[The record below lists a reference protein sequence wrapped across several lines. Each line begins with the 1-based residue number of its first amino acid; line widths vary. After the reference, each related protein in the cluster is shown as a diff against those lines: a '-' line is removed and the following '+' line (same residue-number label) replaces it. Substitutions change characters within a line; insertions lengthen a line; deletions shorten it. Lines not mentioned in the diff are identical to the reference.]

1 MKRIV
6 VSIGSSILALTAAFS
21 AQGQTYSN
29 AVQALNPAAY
39 WPLTESTA
47 PSGGLYV
54 ATNSGTA
61 GAAGN
66 GYYETWWQTNAS
78 GVLTNGNSI
87 VHVTGAI
94 PGDSDTAMQQGAIGQ
109 YVVIP
114 RTTNGVI
121 NSAVTLTPPFSIEAW
136 IYPTNGTLNQLK
148 PIIAEG
154 FNNVQATNLNY
165 ITTTEGVGLG
175 LYSTNLYFVTYNG
188 AGTKS
193 EIDANAI
200 ALNTWHHFVAT
211 FDGTTK
217 KLYLDGNLIG
227 SQTPPLDAFGK
238 RFAPDMVSP
247 LMVGGGNELGISG
260 GANVPFGGAIDEVAF
275 YNTALTQTQV
285 TNHFWVGTN
294 TSRTTSYSQ
303 TVSSD
308 SPTIY
313 LRLDEPAFTGPTLTS
328 LPVAN
333 NYGSLG
339 ASANGYYLPGATP
352 GVAGSGYAGFG
363 PFSGSVALNGF
374 NSGVDVGGGTLPAQL
389 NPNNRQPMTVTAWFR
404 GNPSDCVGRFQ
415 EIVGH
420 SDSGWRLAL
429 DNTAAGNRFNPGNG
443 PELLFGGVNDVLANG
458 MFVNDGNWHFVA
470 GVSDGT
476 NDFMYV
482 DGVLVKSGTNEGVVT
497 NGSALDV
504 ILGGDPQYLAPQPAT
519 SVAGGGRWFDGSI
532 AQVAFFTNALTGSQI
547 GSIYSAAG
555 VPPSIR
561 IQPVSRAVFK
571 GANVSIPAFAVGSAP
586 LSYQWYSGSTPVGGQ
601 TASALA
607 FSPVTAGSAGSYY
620 LVVNNSF
627 GAATSAVIQVTVSA
641 NTATPYNAAIEQLS
655 PAAYWPLNETNQP
668 PFGQYIATN
677 LGTLGTSANA
687 YYQSF
692 YQPISV
698 GVSNTFY
705 ATNNIQHGPG
715 ATGDGDTGMLCGQAT
730 GAGQYVVLPRATNG
744 VANAATAITAP
755 FTIEAWVMTTNLTSG
770 VRPIVNQGR
779 VSDQNPSIGAYGNL
793 FYGFSLGQY
802 QSYFYFQIYNGTA
815 NANAGPEL
823 DMHNLQ
829 PNIWYHVA
837 VTYDG
842 TTETLY
848 SNGVYVTSAAS
859 SFVPDP
865 VAPLMIG
872 SGTEPSQGSGAIE
885 FGGAIDDVAIYNV
898 ALTQSQIQAHY
909 SAVGSGYTNVILG
922 DHPTIYYRLDEP
934 AFNSYPSPGTYP
946 VAANYGTVG
955 AAANGAY
962 QPGATPGVAGPSFA
976 GLGSNA
982 AVAFNGFYGAVDI
995 GGGMTPAALNPT
1007 GNAPQTVVAWFQANP
1022 ADARFQEIVSR
1033 GDSSW
1038 RLAFNGNN
1046 AAGSGSSTAPFDNH
1060 FNPGNN
1066 PELQFTN
1073 ITDVTNNHFF
1083 CNDGNWHMV
1092 AGVSDGANAYMYIDG
1107 NLAKTTNGVGALAG
1121 SALDAMIGGSPAH
1134 TTPSY
1139 NSANIRY
1146 FDGQIAQVSYF
1157 TNALSA
1163 AQIQSL
1169 YVVAGVPLSIV
1180 QQPQSATFDA
1190 GSNATLTVIVHG
1202 SSPIYQWYSTN
1213 VNNGQVTKVTG
1224 QTNATLSL
1232 NPVNLAEAGYYFVVA
1247 TNAEGAVTSS
1257 VAQLTIVGPPQMVN
1271 SSPNTLH
1278 VFVETTPTLNMSVI
1292 APSPVYQW
1300 YSNGVAIAGA
1310 TNSSFVTNSA
1320 YTLSTNNTS
1329 STGTFTYTCVA
1340 TNAFGSATDTF
1351 TVTVLADPTA
1361 PYPVAVL
1368 ADKPLYYYR
1377 LDEPDTGYPNDGV
1390 VAYDYA
1396 GGENGTYS
1404 NTDLSQ
1410 PGYSSA
1416 LEPTEMSA
1424 LFANSASLGSYM
1436 GNTSSYL
1443 DLSTSSNAEFTVEAW
1458 VNATYKPNY
1467 DAGLVTIG
1475 YGYGGEQFCLDCGA
1489 HDPDHDVRFYVNA
1502 VNGTTYSVLST
1513 FALYNNQGWHHV
1525 VGVCDEAGGQVSLYI
1540 DGILVGSTFIPAT
1553 AGIRS
1558 ETAPLAIGSRLYNN
1572 NDTLYTNQFY
1582 GYMDDVAIYNHALT
1596 QAQVQSH
1603 YAGAGVGPVI
1613 TQVSPVGSTNTPGT
1627 TATFTVSAFG
1637 TQPLTYQWYDNNNNP
1652 IPYGTNATLT
1662 LTNLQTSQ
1670 SGQYN
1675 VAVANLYNTATT
1687 NVTLAVVGGPA
1698 TITTDLTPTN
1708 IVTFASTMETYT
1720 IVAGGDT
1727 PLFYQWYKD
1736 GSIIPN
1742 ATNSSYTFAA
1752 LLGTN
1757 TYYCVV
1763 SNAESAPPSGPGPVT
1778 SATGTVAGMPSTT
1791 LNPANYTD
1799 RMKIVFSGY
1808 NRGEVLSNFPV
1819 LVELNTGITGF
1830 SYAHFASAIG
1840 GDLRFTDSGGTRVI
1854 PSEIDEWNA
1863 NGTSIVWV
1871 QMPMLTGTNDY
1882 IWAYWGNPA
1891 DTTPLS
1897 GTNVWVPPAWQGT
1910 APYAAVYHLKEN
1922 GFPYV
1927 DSTSQYT
1934 STSGGTAPT
1943 QATGIIGTGESFAG
1957 ASYLDDGTVNLS
1969 NAFTMSAWVNVNP
1982 SATSIQTVWANK
1994 PGGYSSDGFDLY
2006 VNAWQSNPGDGSL
2019 HMETGNGTAGQDIHT
2034 GPGAVQAGWHYLTAV
2049 VNPAA
2054 GQASLYVD
2062 AQPVASGG
2070 IRQDLG
2076 TNNDMRLGIHLDN
2089 SYAYN
2094 GLMDEAR
2101 IRLATN
2107 SPNWIWAEYM
2117 SVANNAT
2124 FQTYSNVTSTIA
2136 SGPVTILFQK
2146 AGANLIMTGGGGSAG
2161 AEYRVVSSTNIA
2173 LPMAQWTTVTTTNFD
2188 GSGNFSNAV
2197 PIDSTNKSLFF
2208 RIAVP

>member
-6 VSIGSSILALTAAFS
+6 VSIGSSILVLAAAVS
-21 AQGQTYSN
+21 AQAQTYSN
-29 AVQALNPAAY
+29 AVQALNPVAY
-39 WPLTESTA
+39 WPLTESATPLA
-47 PSGGLYV
+47 LYI
-54 ATNSGTA
+54 ATNSGTL

-66 GYYETWWQTNAS
+66 GYYETWWQTNGS

-87 VHVTGAI
+87 VHITGAI
-94 PGDSDTAMQQGAIGQ
+94 AGDGDTAMAQGVVGQ

-114 RTTNGVI
+114 RTTNGVA
-121 NSAVTLTPPFSIEAW
+121 NPAVTLTAPFTIEAW
-136 IYPTNGTLNQLK
+136 IYPTNASANQLK
-148 PIIAEG
+148 PILAEG
-154 FNNVQATNLNY
+154 FNNSIDPNL
-165 ITTTEGVGLG
+165 G
-175 LYSTNLYFVTYNG
+175 YSTSTRGTALGMYSGFLYFVTFNAGG
-188 AGTKS
+188 AKA
-193 EIDANAI
+193 EIDTGTLV
-200 ALNTWHHFVAT
+200 LNQWHHIVAT
-211 FDGTTK
+211 FDGATEV
-217 KLYLDGNLIG
+217 LYMDGVKIG
-227 SQTPPLDAFGK
+227 SKVPAVDAYGN
-238 RFAPDMVSP
+238 RYAPDMVSP
-247 LMVGGGNELGISG
+247 LVIGGGNELGISG
-260 GANVPFGGAIDEVAF
+260 GANTLFGGGIDEVAF
-275 YNTALTQTQV
+275 YNTALTQNQV
-285 TNHFWVGTN
+285 TNHYWVGTN
-294 TSRTTSYSQ
+294 TSRTTSYAQ

-313 LRLDEPAFTGPTLTS
+313 LRLDEPAFAGPVVTS

-339 ASANGYYLPGATP
+339 AAANGYYLPGATP
-352 GVAGSGYAGFG
+352 GVTGPHFAGFG
-363 PFSGSVALNGF
+363 SFTSTVALNGF

-389 NPNNRQPMTVTAWFR
+389 NPNHGQPMTVTAWFKA
-404 GNPSDCVGRFQ
+404 NPADCVGRFQ
-415 EIVGH
+415 ELVGH
-420 SDSGWRLAL
+420 SDLGWRLSL
-429 DNTAAGNRFNPGNG
+429 DNNAGNRFNPGNG
-443 PELLFGGVNDVLANG
+443 PELQFSSVRDQLTDNLYA
-458 MFVNDGNWHFVA
+458 NDGNWHFIA

-476 NDFMYV
+476 NDSMYI
-482 DGVLVKSGTNEGVVT
+482 DGLLVKSGVNEGTVT
-497 NGSALDV
+497 GSSLDV
-504 ILGGDPQYLAPQPAT
+504 ILGGDPQYMAPQPT
-519 SVAGGGRWFDGSI
+519 PIAGGGRWFDGSL
-532 AQVAFFTNALTGSQI
+532 AQVAFFTNALTSAQI
-547 GSIYSAAG
+547 GNLYNAAG
-555 VPPSIR
+555 APPVIVQ
-561 IQPVSRAVFK
+561 QPVSQAAFQ
-571 GANVSIPAFAVGSAP
+571 GINLSIPAVARGSAP
-586 LSYQWYSGSTPVGGQ
+586 LSYQWYSGTTAVGGQ
-601 TASALA
+601 TSPALTFTPA
-607 FSPVTAGSAGSYY
+607 TAGNAGNYY
-620 LVVNNSF
+620 LVVNNSY
-627 GAATSAVIQVTVSA
+627 GSVTSAVIQITVSA
-641 NTATPYNAAIEQLS
+641 NATTPYNTAVEQLN
-655 PAAYWPLNETNQP
+655 PVAYWPLNEATQP

-677 LGTLGTSANA
+677 LGTLGAAANA

-698 GVSNTFY
+698 GVTNTFY

-744 VANAATAITAP
+744 VANPATTITAP

-779 VSDQNPSIGAYGNL
+779 VSDQNPSIGAYGDL

-829 PNIWYHVA
+829 ANTWYHLA

-872 SGTEPSQGSGAIE
+872 SGTEPSQGSGAVE
-885 FGGAIDDVAIYNV
+885 FGGAIDDVAIYNT
-898 ALTQSQIQAHY
+898 ALSQGQIQAHY
-909 SAVGSGYTNVILG
+909 AAVGSGYTNVILG

-934 AFNSYPSPGTYP
+934 AFNSYPTPSTYP
-946 VAANYGTVG
+946 VAANYGTLG

-962 QPGATPGVAGPSFA
+962 EPGTTPGVVGPDFA
-976 GLGSNA
+976 GMGSGA

-995 GGGMTPAALNPT
+995 GGGVTPTALNPI
-1007 GNAPQTVVAWFQANP
+1007 GNAPQSVIAWFQANP
-1022 ADARFQEIVSR
+1022 ADARFQEIVSH
-1033 GDSSW
+1033 GDTSW

-1046 AAGSGSSTAPFDNH
+1046 APGSGSSTAPFDNH

-1107 NLAKTTNGVGALAG
+1107 VLAKTTNGVGSLAG
-1121 SALDAMIGGSPAH
+1121 SALDALIGGSPAH

-1163 AQIQSL
+1163 TQVQGL
-1169 YVVAGVPLSIV
+1169 YNTAGVPLRIQ

-1190 GSNATLTVIVHG
+1190 GSDATLTVFVSG
-1202 SSPIYQWYSTN
+1202 SAPIYQWYSTN

-1224 QTNATLSL
+1224 QTNATLSF

-1247 TNAEGAVTSS
+1247 TNAENAVTSS
-1257 VAQLTIVGPPQMVN
+1257 VAQLTIVGPPQIVN

-1278 VFVETTPTLNMSVI
+1278 VFVGTTPTLNMSVI
-1292 APSPVYQW
+1292 APSAVYQW

-1310 TNSSFVTNSA
+1310 TNSTFVTNSA
-1320 YTLSTNNTS
+1320 YTLTANNTS
-1329 STGTFTYTCVA
+1329 STGTSTYTCVA
-1340 TNAFGSATDTF
+1340 TNTFGGATDTF

-1361 PYPVAVL
+1361 PYPAAVL
-1368 ADKPLYYYR
+1368 GDKPLYYFR

-1390 VAYDYA
+1390 IAYDYA

-1404 NTDLSQ
+1404 NTDLGQ

-1424 LFANSASLGSYM
+1424 LFANNASLGSYM

-1458 VNATYKPNY
+1458 VNATFKPNY
-1467 DAGLVTIG
+1467 DAGLVTLG
-1475 YGYGGEQFCLDCGA
+1475 YGFGGEEFCLDCGA

-1502 VNGTTYSVLST
+1502 VNGTTYTVLST
-1513 FALYNNQGWHHV
+1513 FPLYNNQGWHHV
-1525 VGVCDEAGGQVSLYI
+1525 VGVCDEAGGQISLYI
-1540 DGILVGSTFIPAT
+1540 DGILVGSTSIPAT

-1558 ETAPLAIGSRLYNN
+1558 ETAPLAVGSRRYNSA
-1572 NDTLYTNQFY
+1572 DLLYTNQFY
-1582 GYMDDVAIYNHALT
+1582 GNIDDVAIYNHALT

-1603 YAGAGVGPVI
+1603 YSGAGVGPVI
-1613 TQVSPVGSTNTPGT
+1613 TQVSPVGSTNNPGT
-1627 TATFTVSAFG
+1627 TATFTVTAFG
-1637 TQPLTYQWYDNNNNP
+1637 TQPLTYQWYDNNSLA

-1670 SGQYN
+1670 SGQYS
-1675 VAVANLYNTATT
+1675 VAVANLYNTVTT
-1687 NVTLAVVGGPA
+1687 NVTLEVVGGPA

-1708 IVTFASTMETYT
+1708 ITTFASTPETYT

-1727 PLFYQWYKD
+1727 PLFYQWYQN
-1736 GSIIPN
+1736 GTSIPN
-1742 ATNSSYTFAA
+1742 ATNASYTFAA

-1778 SATGTVAGMPSTT
+1778 SSTGTVAGMPSTT

-1799 RMKIVFSGY
+1799 RMKILFSGY

-1819 LVELNTGITGF
+1819 LVELNTGIPGF
-1830 SYAHFASAIG
+1830 NYAHFASATG
-1840 GDLRFTDSGGTRVI
+1840 GDLRFTDSGGTIVI
-1854 PSEIDEWNA
+1854 PSEIDEWNST
-1863 NGTSIVWV
+1863 GTSIVWV
-1871 QMPMLTGTNDY
+1871 QMPKLTGTNDY
-1882 IWAYWGNPA
+1882 IWAYWGNPGN
-1891 DTTPLS
+1891 TTPLP

-1943 QATGIIGTGESFAG
+1943 QTTGIIGTGESFGG
-1957 ASYLDDGTVNLS
+1957 ASYLDDGTINLS
-1969 NAFTMSAWVNVNP
+1969 NAFTMSAWVNVTP

-2006 VNAWQSNPGDGSL
+2006 VNAWQSSPGDGSL

-2034 GPGAVQAGWHYLTAV
+2034 GPGAVPAGWHYLTAV
-2049 VNPAA
+2049 VDPTI
-2054 GQASLYVD
+2054 GQAALYVD
-2062 AQPVASGG
+2062 AQPVVNGG

-2076 TNNDMRLGIHLDN
+2076 TNNDMRLGVHLDN
-2089 SYAYN
+2089 SYAFN

-2101 IRLATN
+2101 IRLTTN

-2117 SVANNAT
+2117 SVAQNAT
-2124 FQTYSNVTSTIA
+2124 FQTYSNVTSSIA
-2136 SGPVTILFQK
+2136 SGPVTILFQHS
-2146 AGANLIMTGGGGSAG
+2146 GANLIMNGSGGSAG
-2161 AEYRVVSSTNIA
+2161 AEYRVLSSTNVA
-2173 LPMAQWTTVTTTNFD
+2173 LPMAQWTPVLTTNFD
-2188 GSGNFSNAV
+2188 SAGNFSNAV
-2197 PIDSTNKSLFF
+2197 PINSTNKSLFF